1 MDESQARITRRAALA
16 GSLSALV
23 AASCGGGVPSGGAA
37 AGRRGIQGGF
47 VDDGVEPGHLFRDGG
62 LSGLRAGKEKRARV
76 VIVGGG
82 VAGLGAAWR
91 LARAGVKDVVLL
103 ELAPAPGG
111 TSRAGSMAL
120 DGGGRLPCPFGAHYL
135 PRPRL
140 EQRAIAA
147 FLADIGIA
155 DGVDSEGL
163 VRVADRLLVRDPA
176 ERVAGLGGYFEE
188 GLWLRA
194 GAGAKDEEEL
204 RRFEEITESMI
215 AVDADGRRRFDLPLE
230 RSSAAGR
237 ELDQINAAD
246 WAASQGLDGE
256 RIRWYL
262 EYATRDDF
270 GASLGDT
277 SAWALMHYFTSRASL
292 LTKESASFLTWP
304 EGNGRLVA
312 GLLEASGV
320 RVETG
325 EVCLGV
331 EPGPRGSQLTSANP
345 GNGVITRW
353 SADAVILA
361 TPQYVTRRLLKED
374 PARDARAS
382 MRYSPWVV
390 ANLHLSERPT
400 NRGFPYA
407 WDSVI
412 HGSKSLGYVDASH
425 QLDRGGARDTVW
437 SWYLPITDSDE
448 GAVRAKLLAMGWEEW
463 RDAVLADLRRAH
475 PNIDDVATRIDV
487 WRWGHGMIKPTPGLL
502 WGGARAEAAQP
513 IGRLYFAHSD
523 LSGMA
528 LFEEAHWQGTRAA
541 EEVLRDALGIQDESL
556 L

>member
-1 MDESQARITRRAALA
+1 MDESQARITRRAAIA

-23 AASCGGGVPSGGAA
+23 AASCSGARGTGG
-37 AGRRGIQGGF
+37 RLDIQGGF
-47 VDDGVEPGHLFRDGG
+47 VDDGVGAGHLFRDGG
-62 LSGLRAGKEKRARV
+62 LSGLRGGKSQRARV
-76 VIVGGG
+76 VIVGAG

-91 LARAGVKDVVLL
+91 LARAGVKDVVVL
-103 ELAPAPGG
+103 ELASEPGG

-120 DGGGRLPCPFGAHYL
+120 NDGGRLKCPFGAHYL
-135 PRPRL
+135 PRPRAD
-140 EQRAIAA
+140 QRAVAA
-147 FLADIGIA
+147 FLSDIGIA
-155 DGVDSEGL
+155 EGVDENGL

-188 GLWLRA
+188 GLWLRG
-194 GAGAKDEEEL
+194 GAGGMDEEQL
-204 RRFEEITESMI
+204 RRFEGITESMI
-215 AVDADGRRRFDLPLE
+215 ALDRSGRRRFDLPLA
-230 RSSAAGR
+230 RSSAEGR
-237 ELDQINAAD
+237 ELDRVSAAD
-246 WAASQGLDGE
+246 WAASHGLDGE

-292 LTKESASFLTWP
+292 ATKESASFLTWP
-304 EGNGRLVA
+304 EGNGRLVE

-320 RVETG
+320 RIQTG

-331 EPGPRGSQLTSANP
+331 EPGVEGSMVMSANP
-345 GNGVITRW
+345 ARGEITGW

-361 TPQYVTRRLLKED
+361 TPQFVTRRLLKED

-382 MRYSPWVV
+382 MRYGPWVV

-425 QLDRGGARDTVW
+425 QLDRGDARDTVW

-448 GAVRAKLLAMGWEEW
+448 AAAREKLLAMDWQQW

-475 PNIDDVATRIDV
+475 PNIDDVVTRIDV

-502 WGGARAEAAQP
+502 WGGARAAAAQP
-513 IGRLYFAHSD
+513 MGRLHFAHSD

-541 EEVLRDALGIQDESL
+541 EEVLADDFGIEDESL